1 VRRTAAE
8 NVAEGGRNSQQW
20 RRLIAWF
27 SLAGQVISTAGTG
40 LHLRS
45 ISLIKQG
52 DDALDAILET
62 FDSAAVPKGYWQGSH
77 RSVEPIKTIRRVRP
91 LMPKMGITRI
101 ANVTGLDRIG
111 IPVVMVC
118 RPNSRSI
125 AVCQGK
131 GIDSD
136 AATASGLMEAAEIHH
151 AEHVNLPLRLAS
163 FTEMSRDH
171 PVIDVAQLPRVHGRR
186 YDSDLVMLWIE
197 GFNLIDR
204 QRLWLPFEMVRANY
218 TLPLPPGSGCFDAST
233 NGLASGNHIL
243 EAVSHGICEIIERDA
258 NTLWNRLDSVARDQT
273 QLDLDTIDDGTC
285 QGILQRLVAAE
296 FDVTAWET
304 TSDTGVPA
312 FFCVLSDSLQHQAH
326 IGVGSGCHPARNIAL
341 LRALTEAVQVRT
353 TYISGARDDLMP
365 EEYGE
370 PLLAR
375 RAAWARQLKGSTP
388 ARAYCNGPD
397 YHSDSFNEDVAWLLQ
412 QICRVG
418 IEQVVAVNLTRP
430 GIDIPVVRI
439 VIPGLEGPDDHDGY
453 VPGERALRQSG

>member
-1 VRRTAAE
+1 M
-8 NVAEGGRNSQQW
+8 
-20 RRLIAWF
+20 I
-27 SLAGQVISTAGTG
+27 GQRGDTLEAIS
-40 LHLRS
+40 
-45 ISLIKQG
+45 K
-52 DDALDAILET
+52 ALDFPVVHKA
-62 FDSAAVPKGYWQGSH
+62 FRQGSH
-77 RSVEPIKTIRRVRP
+77 RSVDPAETIARVRP

-131 GIDSD
+131 GIDTD

-163 FTEMSRDH
+163 FTEIARDH
-171 PVIDVAQLPRVHGRR
+171 PVIDVARLPKVRDNGYHN
-186 YDSDLVMLWIE
+186 DLVMLWIE
-197 GFNLIDR
+197 GFDLIGR
-204 QRLWLPFEMVRANY
+204 QRLWLPFELVRANY

-243 EAVSHGICEIIERDA
+243 EAASHGLCEIIERDA
-258 NTLWNRLDSVARDQT
+258 NTLWNRLDAIARDQT
-273 QLDLDTIDDGTC
+273 QLDPGTIDDGAC
-285 QGILQRLVAAE
+285 REILQCLDAAG
-296 FDVTAWET
+296 FDVAVWET

-312 FFCVLSDSLQHQAH
+312 YFCVLADTVQHQAH

-341 LRALTEAVQVRT
+341 SRALTEAVQVRT

-365 EEYGE
+365 EEYGN

-375 RAAWARQLKGSTP
+375 RQAWARQLTGSMP
-388 ARAYCNGPD
+388 ARTYGDGPD
-397 YHSDSFNEDVAWLLQ
+397 CRFDTFNEDVTWLLQ
-412 QICRVG
+412 QLRQVG

-430 GIDIPVVRI
+430 EFDLPVVRMI
-439 VIPGLEGPDDHDGY
+439 VPGLEGPDDHDGY
-453 VPGERALRQSG
+453 VPGERALRGSG

>member
-1 VRRTAAE
+1 
-8 NVAEGGRNSQQW
+8 
-20 RRLIAWF
+20 
-27 SLAGQVISTAGTG
+27 
-40 LHLRS
+40 
-45 ISLIKQG
+45 LIKQG
-52 DDALDAILET
+52 DDALGVISQALDFPVVRKA
-62 FDSAAVPKGYWQGSH
+62 FRQGSH
-77 RSVEPIKTIRRVRP
+77 RSVDPAETIERVRP

-111 IPVVMVC
+111 IPVIMVC

-131 GIDSD
+131 GIDDD

-151 AEHVNLPLRLAS
+151 AEHVALPLRLAS
-163 FTEMSRDH
+163 FTEISRDH
-171 PVIDVAQLPRVHGRR
+171 QVIDIARLPGVRGNR
-186 YDSDLVMLWIE
+186 YHNDLVMLWIE
-197 GFNLIDR
+197 GFDLIGG

-233 NGLASGNHIL
+233 NGLASGNHLL

-258 NTLWNRLDSVARDQT
+258 NTLWKRMNRIARDRT
-273 QLDLDTIDDGTC
+273 QLDPETIDDDAC
-285 QGILQRLVAAE
+285 REILQRLKAAE

-312 FFCVLSDSLQHQAH
+312 FFCVLTDTVQHQAH

-341 LRALTEAVQVRT
+341 SRALTEAVQVRT

-365 EEYGE
+365 EEYGN

-375 RAAWARQLKGSTP
+375 RQAWARQLKGSSP
-388 ARAYCNGPD
+388 ARAYGDGPD
-397 YHSDSFNEDVAWLLQ
+397 HRFDTFNEDVAWLLRQ
-412 QICRVG
+412 VRRVG
-418 IEQVVAVNLTRP
+418 IEQVALVNLTQP
-430 GIDIPVVRI
+430 GFDLPVVRI

-453 VPGERALRQSG
+453 VPGERALRQGG